1 MQLLDTRA
9 RRRRAVTLAAGVAVA
24 VAIAVALLASEHGSP
39 PMDLSRCFP
48 VADSVVHSIEVRYD
62 VHATGS
68 GLVRSESKQFERL
81 YLASL
86 RLTTGETV
94 TFAMDT
100 PDLGERAPYFV
111 AVNREAEAL
120 GVPRRSP
127 TYGTSVSRDVEGAEL
142 SRRCAEAG

>member
-1 MQLLDTRA
+1 M
-9 RRRRAVTLAAGVAVA
+9 AAGLAVA
-24 VAIAVALLASEHGSP
+24 VAIAVALLTSGHGAAS
-39 PMDLSRCFP
+39 MDLSRCFP
-48 VADSVVHSIEVRYD
+48 VADSVVHSIEVRFD
-62 VHATGS
+62 VHVTGS
-68 GLVRSESKQFERL
+68 GLVRSESKQWEQL

-86 RLTTGETV
+86 RLATGKTV

-100 PDLGERAPYFV
+100 PDLGERAAYFL

-127 TYGTSVSRDVEGAEL
+127 TYGTPVARDVEGAEL